1 MTNSLPAFS
10 DACTRAPPISR
21 HPEQEM
27 SSSAESATVSATQH
41 QQFMFPDP
49 LQPSSSSFVSF
60 PPPPPHRPPPPPRI
74 SLPEP
79 PSSSSATAAPASMP
93 VVPPTIDIPRPLPLW
108 LNSTYARHI
117 VKGNF
122 MTLSARPKTVDP
134 GEWVAHQVVEH
145 YRNLWNFVRVVHDK
159 EDTGISICNAIT
171 CPKMSAGDNFSYI
184 WLDQDHDPVELP
196 AYEYMSLMQRWIS
209 GKIDDATLFPTNP
222 EKASFCHHPDYC
234 LPPSASASSSSPPSS
249 SFSSSSSSSSAAS
262 SRSPSAEVHSTPRQ
276 PPVTE
281 EWLGSRSGFPKQFA
295 ETAQIIFRQIFRVYA
310 HLYWHHF
317 IHPFYHLN
325 LEKQLN
331 SCFSHFILT
340 ATTLDM
346 LALEELEP
354 MQHLLDLWAADG
366 TFPQGSRPY
375 LYANRE
381 RGKYLIELSNRS

>member
-1 MTNSLPAFS
+1 MANPMSASNARTASAS
-10 DACTRAPPISR
+10 TRYT
-21 HPEQEM
+21 ET
-27 SSSAESATVSATQH
+27 SSSTVPATQH
-41 QQFMFPDP
+41 QQFTFPDP
-49 LQPSSSSFVSF
+49 IPPLPSNSV
-60 PPPPPHRPPPPPRI
+60 PPPPRI
-74 SLPEP
+74 SLPE
-79 PSSSSATAAPASMP
+79 SSALAAVPASSAVMP
-93 VVPPTIDIPRPLPLW
+93 PILDIPRPLPLW
-108 LNSTYARHI
+108 LNAAYARHI

-159 EDTGISICNAIT
+159 EDDGVSICNPTT

-196 AYEYMSLMQRWIS
+196 AYEYMTLMQRWIS

-222 EKASFCHHPDYC
+222 EGASYCHHPDYC
-234 LPPSASASSSSPPSS
+234 LASSS
-249 SFSSSSSSSSAAS
+249 SFSSSSSSSSSSPAS
-262 SRSPSAEVHSTPRQ
+262 SSPVVNSSPPR
-276 PPVTE
+276 PPVTD
-281 EWLGSRSGFPKQFA
+281 EWLGSRSGFPRQFA

-317 IHPFYHLN
+317 ITPFYHLN

-346 LALEELEP
+346 LDLDELEP

-366 TFPQGSRPY
+366 TLPQGSRPY
-375 LYANRE
+375 LHANLE
-381 RGKYLIELSNRS
+381 RGKYMMELSSRGP

>member
-1 MTNSLPAFS
+1 MSSPMSALNAR
-10 DACTRAPPISR
+10 TRAASTPNT
-21 HPEQEM
+21 EQE
-27 SSSAESATVSATQH
+27 SSSTTITAAPH

-49 LQPSSSSFVSF
+49 LPSTSSLA
-60 PPPPPHRPPPPPRI
+60 PPPLRTSRPGSP
-74 SLPEP
+74 SLVVTAS
-79 PSSSSATAAPASMP
+79 PSVM
-93 VVPPTIDIPRPLPLW
+93 PPTIDIPRPLPLW
-108 LNSTYARHI
+108 LNAAYARHI

-159 EDTGISICNAIT
+159 EDNGISICNSIT
-171 CPKMSAGDNFSYI
+171 CPKMSAGDNRSYI
-184 WLDQDHDPVELP
+184 WLDQDRDPVELP
-196 AYEYMSLMQRWIS
+196 AYEYMTLMQRWIS

-222 EKASFCHHPDYC
+222 DGASFCHHPDYC
-234 LPPSASASSSSPPSS
+234 LPSSSMSL
-249 SFSSSSSSSSAAS
+249 SSSSSSSSS
-262 SRSPSAEVHSTPRQ
+262 SPSSSPLPVPVPVPSSADVHSSPPR
-276 PPVTE
+276 PPVID
-281 EWLGSRSGFPKQFA
+281 EWLGSRSGFPKQFS

-317 IHPFYHLN
+317 VTPFYHLN

-346 LALEELEP
+346 LDMEELEP

-375 LYANRE
+375 LHANLE
-381 RGKYLIELSNRS
+381 RGRYIMELGSRGA